1 MRRILKFLLLVF
13 LLNSICYAVGWPLER
28 FLIQDKLV
36 EAMDNNADIF
46 NVQFTAWNW
55 AAYFFLNFMIWFL
68 VSMIYVKIEPLVHG
82 HPIRKSLKVY
92 GVMFLYFVVISAFY
106 MNQYSHPGDFYV
118 YNILGLMLIF
128 PIVAVANGLLHPRLY
143 RSYAPQKHGVP
154 HAPGPTPLPGHF
166 PPAPHSSPDPSAGI
180 PRP

>member
-55 AAYFFLNFMIWFL
+55 AA
-68 VSMIYVKIEPLVHG
+68 
-82 HPIRKSLKVY
+82 
-92 GVMFLYFVVISAFY
+92 
-106 MNQYSHPGDFYV
+106 
-118 YNILGLMLIF
+118 
-128 PIVAVANGLLHPRLY
+128 
-143 RSYAPQKHGVP
+143 
-154 HAPGPTPLPGHF
+154 
-166 PPAPHSSPDPSAGI
+166 
-180 PRP
+180 